1 MPLGL
6 PFNSW
11 DFLSKIS
18 WALVD
23 IYLLAKPPVLF
34 EVSETS
40 SPSLLNVCFP
50 LVTNLAKPGTFAGN
64 DAIVAF
70 ARNNQMNV
78 VIHQLNAPLWQV
90 RNKTSIFWPNF

>member
-1 MPLGL
+1 M
-6 PFNSW
+6 F
-11 DFLSKIS
+11 
-18 WALVD
+18 
-23 IYLLAKPPVLF
+23 
-34 EVSETS
+34 
-40 SPSLLNVCFP
+40 FP